1 MDPVTGEWHFDYSR
15 DVPFIVTPVDGGWY
29 EYRQDLA
36 SEVDM
41 KPFTSYFVQVGQPD
55 IHEDD
60 EELSASFTPSQRG
73 RSALIRRAPQEV
85 NEVEE
90 PIIVGVEL
98 TNSKGESD
106 KTTLIIDDR
115 FTSDYEMNADFFK
128 WFGDYYKYYTKPVL
142 YSVGADAGKRA
153 FNALSEQLAAQ
164 SIPLGMFAAQAGD
177 YTFTLTRK
185 RCDLSSVEEVWLYDA
200 TTATYT
206 NLMQQDYTFT
216 TAKTEGEGR
225 FYLSVKLRQ
234 NAPTDITDIYGGNI
248 VASAKD
254 GQIIVGG
261 LTDNTQLWI
270 YDATGKLLYTEQTTN
285 FQHVYEAP
293 VAGTYFVRTLLAGQ
307 AQTIKVLVE

>member
-1 MDPVTGEWHFDYSR
+1 MDPVTGEWHFDYSS

-55 IHEDD
+55 SHEDD
-60 EELSASFTPSQRG
+60 EELSASFTHSQRG
-73 RSALIRRAPQEV
+73 RSSLIRRAPQEV

-98 TNSKGESD
+98 TNSKSESD

-164 SIPLGMFAAQAGD
+164 PVALGMFAAQAGD

-185 RCDLSSVEEVWLYDA
+185 RCDLSRVEEVWLYDA

-225 FYLSVKLRQ
+225 FYLSVKMKQ
-234 NAPTDITDIYGGNI
+234 KTPTAVENVNGNLSL
-248 VASAKD
+248 VAHQQTLVLS
-254 GQIIVGG
+254 G
-261 LTDNTQLWI
+261 LPAEAQVWV
-270 YDATGKLLYTEQTTN
+270 YDATGKLLHSEHTTAY
-285 FQHVYEAP
+285 QRIYP
-293 VAGTYFVRTLLAGQ
+293 VQQAGVYFVSVKGQ
-307 AQTIKVLVE
+307 GDAQTLSTIVK